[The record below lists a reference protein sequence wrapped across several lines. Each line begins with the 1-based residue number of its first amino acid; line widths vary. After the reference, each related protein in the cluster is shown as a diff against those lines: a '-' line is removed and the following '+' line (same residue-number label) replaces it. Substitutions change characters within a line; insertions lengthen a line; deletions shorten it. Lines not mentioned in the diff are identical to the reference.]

1 MRKRVFFFGTGADAE
16 QAYLKFQSYKEFCD
30 DIVLGFLDNSF
41 AKQGKMFHQYEVLSP
56 NVLGNKEFELIVI
69 CSVNYQY
76 EIREQL
82 LNEFSVPSEKIIF
95 WRAYLSVV
103 NVSYQYRKYCARLKN
118 NLDTSALE
126 HDEHLNINI
135 GLDTS
140 KTIVYT
146 AMEGQYDELKDPEFI
161 GENIKY
167 VCFTDNRNLHSD
179 IWEIRYVDP
188 PEDKNYALDIRKYK
202 ALPHRYFPDSSL
214 TIWVDASFRI
224 VGNLNDYVRKYSKTS
239 GFLCFPHP
247 ERKCIYQ
254 ECGELISIGK
264 ENPARLIRQAAA
276 YLSEGY
282 PENNGL
288 YAGGVLVRNPNDD
301 KLNKCMEDWWEEIQT
316 RSLRDQ
322 QSLPYVLWKNDYEV
336 DLCDLDINDNPYLK
350 NRAHNMG
357 HWRQQL

>member
-1 MRKRVFFFGTGADAE
+1 MKRIFFFGTGADAE
-16 QAYLKFQSYKEFCD
+16 QVYLKFKSYQEYCD
-30 DIVLGFLDNSF
+30 DKLLGFIDNSA
-41 AKQGKMFHQYEVLSP
+41 AKQGGMFHEYKVFSP
-56 NVLGNKEFELIVI
+56 NILKEIEFDEVVI

-76 EIREQL
+76 EIRQQL
-82 LNEFSVPSEKIIF
+82 LTELNVPSEKIIF
-95 WRAYLSVV
+95 WRAYIS
-103 NVSYQYRKYCARLKN
+103 NNNISYQYRKYCAMFEKKSRAQLADDDK
-118 NLDTSALE
+118 
-126 HDEHLNINI
+126 HLNEYRC
-135 GLDTS
+135 LDTS
-140 KTIVYT
+140 KTVVYT
-146 AMEGQYDELKDPEFI
+146 AMEGKYDELKDPEFV

-202 ALPHRYFPDSSL
+202 TLPHKYFLDSSL

-224 VGNLNDYVRKYSKTS
+224 VGNLNDYVKKYSKTS

-288 YAGGVLVRNPNDD
+288 YAGGVLVRDPNDD

-322 QSLPYVLWKNDYEV
+322 QSLPYVLWKNDYKV
-336 DLCDLDINDNPYLK
+336 DLCDLDINDNPYLI